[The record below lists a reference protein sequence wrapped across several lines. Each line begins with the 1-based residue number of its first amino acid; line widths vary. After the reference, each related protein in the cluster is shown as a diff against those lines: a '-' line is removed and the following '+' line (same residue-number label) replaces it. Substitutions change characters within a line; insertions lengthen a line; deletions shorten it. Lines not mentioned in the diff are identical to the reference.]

1 MEPAAVPRGNG
12 SSGNFIFALQSKKE
26 RNENGSS
33 LFTVRRDRFI
43 VRSVQY
49 RRCLGPCGLLAD
61 EIYNFAARTFMV
73 YQLYHEVR
81 CVNFGAA
88 VSLLHR
94 KKFFHPDYY
103 TFCPFRLYILRFTLF
118 PEKDAL

>member
-12 SSGNFIFALQSKKE
+12 RSGNFIFALQSKKE

-61 EIYNFAARTFMV
+61 EIYYSAARTFMV
-73 YQLYHEVR
+73 HQLHPEVWG
-81 CVNFGAA
+81 VNFRRSSVA
-88 VSLLHR
+88 VSQKKTVFSFGLLY
-94 KKFFHPDYY
+94 F
-103 TFCPFRLYILRFTLF
+103 
-118 PEKDAL
+118 

>member
-1 MEPAAVPRGNG
+1 MEPAADPRGNG

-49 RRCLGPCGLLAD
+49 RRCLGPCGLLID

-73 YQLYHEVR
+73 HQLHHEVWF
-81 CVNFGAA
+81 VNFRRGSVA
-88 VSLLHR
+88 VAQKKVFSSGLLY
-94 KKFFHPDYY
+94 FLSVSVIYLAVYSFS
-103 TFCPFRLYILRFTLF
+103 
-118 PEKDAL
+118 